1 MKFYSFIKN
10 LLLIT
15 SNTLFLNILPV
26 NAQEFK
32 NVILSGTFWEYEN
45 GTDLNHKITVYSSG
59 RPVFE
64 TKPNNKVKINLN
76 KNYEMLRFF
85 SEGYNPLEFPIHF
98 IGEFEKP
105 SSCTISFKTDLS
117 SKKTE
122 LFNYIIYTKPSD
134 YDKSLTYELI
144 HYLDGT
150 FHCSQNITKNIEFN
164 NGLVVESKEKF
175 VHSSYNLRIKRDSI
189 QVLQENIFKP
199 KDGINFIDL
208 NRYPNIESD
217 RTSKKTG
224 KLPIKEDSVFHVFL
238 FEQGKFDLVSYNL
251 TKLGSILNKL
261 VENAEMRLYIKGFSD
276 GTGDPDLNVILA
288 EYRTKVIANYFKK
301 NHIDKSRLM
310 ISWQTKEEI
319 INLQKTDINLEN
331 LRKVE
336 ITEIK

>member
-1 MKFYSFIKN
+1 M
-10 LLLIT
+10 LT
-15 SNTLFLNILPV
+15 V
-26 NAQEFK
+26 NAQESK
-32 NVILSGTFWEYEN
+32 NLILSGTFWEYEN

-98 IGEFEKP
+98 KGEFEKQ
-105 SSCTISFKTDLS
+105 STCTISFKTDIS

-134 YDKSLTYELI
+134 FDKSLTYELM

-150 FHCSQNITKNIEFN
+150 FHCSQDITKNIELN

-189 QVLQENIFKP
+189 HLLQENIFKP
-199 KDGINFIDL
+199 MDGINFIDL
-208 NRYPNIESD
+208 NRYPIMGSD
-217 RTSKKTG
+217 RTSEKSE
-224 KLPIKEDSVFHVFL
+224 KLSVKEESVVHVCL
-238 FEQGKFDLVSYNL
+238 FEQGKFDLLSYNL
-251 TKLGSILNKL
+251 TKLDSLLKTL
-261 VENAEMRLYIKGFSD
+261 VENTERRLYIKGFSD
-276 GTGDPDLNVILA
+276 GIGDPDLNLILA
-288 EYRTKVIANYFKK
+288 EYRTKVIANYFEK
-301 NHIDKSRLM
+301 NHIAKSRLI

-319 INLQKTDINLEN
+319 VKLQKSDINLESI
-331 LRKVE
+331 RKVE
-336 ITEIK
+336 IIETK